1 MTVDLHCWTLNPYS
15 VLVLGLDAG
24 ELGAAVVVGV
34 PLCPLTTYHQK
45 IFALQNFSYFWTLT
59 HGEFGSTI
67 SVFYFC
73 HSEVGQRE
81 TEEET
86 GQSWTGDTEKRHLE
100 LGRVFL
106 LRLVE
111 KRSDPLLSS
120 SSRHEEKEEPR

>member
-45 IFALQNFSYFWTLT
+45 IFTLQNFSYFWSLTL
-59 HGEFGSTI
+59 GEFGSTI

-73 HSEVGQRE
+73 PSEVGQRE

-86 GQSWTGDTEKRHLE
+86 RAGLE
-100 LGRVFL
+100 IRRNAIGGLEDSFSCVW
-106 LRLVE
+106 
-111 KRSDPLLSS
+111 
-120 SSRHEEKEEPR
+120 